1 MWAPEIMKVAKHHTI
16 SCRLSIS
23 SENGSN
29 QGLECMTV
37 INQPASTLDFEDSGG
52 VRRRILQVIMVHEHR
67 NGRGKKLTACSP
79 LEFDV
84 YRPNI
89 GNKGVIVRGK
99 DIGTIVKVDKLIR
112 GKSGHIEKLRVK
124 LSPFVGRAK
133 ALEVTLDQITK
144 IEELPLH
151 MHS

>member
-1 MWAPEIMKVAKHHTI
+1 MWSPEIMKVAKHHTI
-16 SCRLSIS
+16 SGRLSIS
-23 SENGSN
+23 TENGSN

-37 INQPASTLDFEDSGG
+37 INSPASSVDIEEEG
-52 VRRRILQVIMVHEHR
+52 VRRRVLQVIMVHEHR
-67 NGRGKKLTACSP
+67 NGRGKKLTSCSP

-99 DIGTIVKVDKLIR
+99 DIGTIVKVDKIIR
-112 GKSGHIEKLRVK
+112 GRDGHIEKLRVK
-124 LSPFVGRAK
+124 VAPFVGRAR
-133 ALEVTLDQITK
+133 ALEVSLDQITK